1 MVRHDELGDL
11 QFALE
16 RMRQKL
22 NETTITKNYLNTV
35 LNSLSDAVLVTSPNG
50 IVKSCNEATQRL
62 LGYSEADLV
71 GKPLVSFIDEAHRE
85 CVRPEHSAPEARETV
100 LRTASG
106 QTIPVSMASSAITTE
121 DPQFQGNI
129 YVARNITER
138 KRAERR
144 IRYLAR
150 YDTLTKMPN
159 RMQFQHLLQQA
170 IARARRNQR
179 SLALLYLDLD
189 RFKEVNDTFGH
200 AAGDRTLEI
209 LSERLTRNL
218 SKDTVIGRL
227 AGDEF
232 AMFIDDLPVDIDNR
246 AAIGALA
253 RTLLDEISR
262 TFYVNQQEVYLTA
275 SVGIAICPYDA
286 ENVIDLIRN
295 ADAAMYHSKQNG
307 GNSCAF
313 YVPEMNAAA
322 VERLMLKSKL
332 RRALERD
339 ELVILYQSKVDLRS
353 GRVVGAEALLR
364 WRLPGHGDISPS
376 HFIPL
381 AEETS
386 LILDI
391 GEWVLNRVCADYRE
405 WQKMRARARP
415 HRHQPVAAPT
425 EAGELHRPLP
435 QRVPQARGLA
445 HLLRAGSHRNHVDD
459 RPEAHHRL
467 LNELYAMGL
476 NLAIDDFGTGYSSLS
491 ALQQFPIGT
500 LKIDQSFVRDVAVDS
515 NDAAIVRTIIDMGK
529 SLDLEVIAEG
539 VEASEQLEFLRKH
552 GCYYAQGRLFGDA
565 MEAGKLLAIL
575 AGQVGGAAYHARP
588 VRAHGAAADPPL
600 VVARPPMLSARDLTL
615 RRGPEPL
622 FEQVNFTV
630 FRGNKVGITGANGAG
645 KSSLFAAIRGELAA
659 DRGDIERPPDLKI
672 AHVEQEIAA
681 SERAAIEF
689 VLDGDAEL
697 RAVLAAIA
705 AAERRDAAVGARRS
719 SMRRSRPSTAIA
731 PRRAPPRSCMDSD
744 SRPRITSGQVA
755 EFSGGWRV
763 RLAMARALCS
773 RADLLLLDEPTNH
786 LDLDAIVWLE
796 EWLTAFPGTLLMISH
811 DREFLDAIID
821 RVLHIENR
829 AHPRLLRQLLAVRAK
844 ARRGT
849 GAAARAAGAA
859 DAAHRRDHHL
869 RESLS
874 RQRHQVA
881 PGAEPLEDAASAWS
895 ASCRRTS
902 TARSSSSSRRR

>member
-1 MVRHDELGDL
+1 MARSLKTKYLLLALAVGAVLSLVLGGLAFYEHRVDAADVNQLTYATVAQKLEADLETRASSLSEITGSSLASALTSGNKTAVASIAQRLLDERDIERVEVLDAHGNVLFGGGDPLLQTGDWFVFQSTIHSNLVSAPVQRVGSLQIWMSRAEMQETLASIRKQLESQQGMQVKRMRGLVAGITLPLLLLGLVGAWFIARQLAGPISALVKSADRIGEGDYTRPLAVVRHDELGDL

-35 LNSLSDAVLVTSPNG
+35 LNSLSDAVLVTTPDG
-50 IVKSCNEATQRL
+50 VVKSCNEAAQRL
-62 LGYSEADLV
+62 LGYQESELLD
-71 GKPLVSFIDEAHRE
+71 KPLVSFIDDAHRGAFDFTN
-85 CVRPEHSAPEARETV
+85 SAPEARETV

-159 RMQFQHLLQQA
+159 RMQFQHLLQQS

-209 LSERLTRNL
+209 LSERLTRSL
-218 SKDTVIGRL
+218 SKETVIGRL

-232 AMFIDDLPVDIDNR
+232 AMFVDDLPPDVDNR
-246 AAIGALA
+246 AAIGSLA

-275 SVGIAICPYDA
+275 SVGVAICPYDA

-307 GNSCAF
+307 GNTFAF

-339 ELVILYQSKVDLRS
+339 ELVILYQSKVDLRD

-376 HFIPL
+376 QFIPL

-391 GEWVLNRVCADYRE
+391 GEWVLNRVCSDYRE
-405 WQKMRARARP
+405 WQRIVPEPGRIAVNLSLRQLKQSSFISRCRGVFRK
-415 HRHQPVAAPT
+415 HEVSPT
-425 EAGELHRPLP
+425 CFELEVTETTLMTDPKRTI
-435 QRVPQARGLA
+435 G
-445 HLLRAGSHRNHVDD
+445 
-459 RPEAHHRL
+459 L

-515 NDAAIVRTIIDMGK
+515 NDAAIVRTIIDMGR

-539 VEASEQLEFLRKH
+539 VEASDQLEFLRKH

-565 MEAGKLLAIL
+565 MEANKMLAIL
-575 AGQVGGAAYHARP
+575 SGQKAGGAYHA
-588 VRAHGAAADPPL
+588 
-600 VVARPPMLSARDLTL
+600 
-615 RRGPEPL
+615 
-622 FEQVNFTV
+622 
-630 FRGNKVGITGANGAG
+630 
-645 KSSLFAAIRGELAA
+645 
-659 DRGDIERPPDLKI
+659 
-672 AHVEQEIAA
+672 
-681 SERAAIEF
+681 
-689 VLDGDAEL
+689 
-697 RAVLAAIA
+697 
-705 AAERRDAAVGARRS
+705 
-719 SMRRSRPSTAIA
+719 
-731 PRRAPPRSCMDSD
+731 
-744 SRPRITSGQVA
+744 
-755 EFSGGWRV
+755 
-763 RLAMARALCS
+763 ALCV
-773 RADLLLLDEPTNH
+773 PT
-786 LDLDAIVWLE
+786 
-796 EWLTAFPGTLLMISH
+796 
-811 DREFLDAIID
+811 
-821 RVLHIENR
+821 VLR
-829 AHPRLLRQLLAVRAK
+829 PMRL
-844 ARRGT
+844 
-849 GAAARAAGAA
+849 
-859 DAAHRRDHHL
+859 
-869 RESLS
+869 
-874 RQRHQVA
+874 
-881 PGAEPLEDAASAWS
+881 
-895 ASCRRTS
+895 
-902 TARSSSSSRRR
+902 SS

>member
-1 MVRHDELGDL
+1 MARSLKTSYLLLALGVSAVLALILGGLAYYEHRVNTSDANQLTYATVEQKLETDLQARARSLSNITSTSLAPAIKEGNNAAVAAIAARLLDERDIERVEVWGAHNDILYSGSNPEARPTSSGPFVLRTDLPRAGTLEIWMSRAEMQETLSSIRTQLLSKQGIQTKRIRGVFTVITVPLFILGLLGALLFARRLSSPIAALVKSADRIGDGDYTRPLAVVRRDELGDL

-35 LNSLSDAVLVTSPNG
+35 LNSLSDSVFVTSPEG

-62 LGYSEADLV
+62 LGYQEADLL
-71 GKPLVSFIDEAHRE
+71 GKPLISFIDEAHRGALDLTTA
-85 CVRPEHSAPEARETV
+85 APEARETV

-106 QTIPVSMASSAITTE
+106 QTIPVSMASSTITSA
-121 DPQFQGNI
+121 DPQFQGDI

-138 KRAERR
+138 TRAERR

-150 YDTLTKMPN
+150 YDTLTKVPN

-170 IARARRNQR
+170 IARARRNQH

-232 AMFIDDLPVDIDNR
+232 AMFVDDLPLDIDNR
-246 AAIGALA
+246 AAIGNLA

-307 GNSCAF
+307 GNSSAF

-339 ELVILYQSKVDLRS
+339 ELVILYQSKVDLRD

-376 HFIPL
+376 QFIPL

-391 GEWVLNRVCADYRE
+391 GEWVMNRVCSDYRE
-405 WQKMRARARP
+405 WKKTVPEPGRIAINLSLRQLKQASFISRCRNVFRK
-415 HRHQPVAAPT
+415 HEVSPT
-425 EAGELHRPLP
+425 CFELEVTETTLMTDPKRTI
-435 QRVPQARGLA
+435 G
-445 HLLRAGSHRNHVDD
+445 
-459 RPEAHHRL
+459 L

-515 NDAAIVRTIIDMGK
+515 DDALLVRTIIDMGH
-529 SLDLEVIAEG
+529 SLGMEVVAEG
-539 VEASEQLEFLRKH
+539 VESVRQLEFLHASR
-552 GCYYAQGRLFGDA
+552 CNFAQGQLFGQARSIDELLQLLQA
-565 MEAGKLLAIL
+565 QQAG
-575 AGQVGGAAYHARP
+575 R
-588 VRAHGAAADPPL
+588 
-600 VVARPPMLSARDLTL
+600 RPPICCPT
-615 RRGPEPL
+615 
-622 FEQVNFTV
+622 
-630 FRGNKVGITGANGAG
+630 
-645 KSSLFAAIRGELAA
+645 
-659 DRGDIERPPDLKI
+659 
-672 AHVEQEIAA
+672 
-681 SERAAIEF
+681 
-689 VLDGDAEL
+689 
-697 RAVLAAIA
+697 
-705 AAERRDAAVGARRS
+705 
-719 SMRRSRPSTAIA
+719 
-731 PRRAPPRSCMDSD
+731 PRRR
-744 SRPRITSGQVA
+744 
-755 EFSGGWRV
+755 
-763 RLAMARALCS
+763 CS
-773 RADLLLLDEPTNH
+773 RYRPDRRAR
-786 LDLDAIVWLE
+786 
-796 EWLTAFPGTLLMISH
+796 LTYLPPSAGTM
-811 DREFLDAIID
+811 
-821 RVLHIENR
+821 R
-829 AHPRLLRQLLAVRAK
+829 AC
-844 ARRGT
+844 ARFRS
-849 GAAARAAGAA
+849 AGY
-859 DAAHRRDHHL
+859 
-869 RESLS
+869 
-874 RQRHQVA
+874 
-881 PGAEPLEDAASAWS
+881 
-895 ASCRRTS
+895 
-902 TARSSSSSRRR
+902 

>member
-1 MVRHDELGDL
+1 MARSLKTKYLLLALAVGAVLSLLLGGLSYYEHRVDAADVNQLTYATVAQKLEADLETRASSLSEITATSLAPALSSGNKTAVASIAQRLLDERDIGSVEVLDARGTVLFRGGDPAAQAAGDWFVFQSTIHSNLVSAPVQRVGSLRIWMSRAEMRETLTSLGAQLENQQGMQIKRMRGLLAGITLPLLVLGLAGAWFIARQLSGPISALVKSADRIGQGDYTRPLAVVRHDELGDL

-22 NETTITKNYLNTV
+22 NETTITKTV
-35 LNSLSDAVLVTSPNG
+35 LNSLSDAVLVTSPEG

-62 LGYSEADLV
+62 LGYQEADLL
-71 GKPLVSFIDEAHRE
+71 GKPLVSFIDEAHKNGFDLTN
-85 CVRPEHSAPEARETV
+85 SAPEARETV

-106 QTIPVSMASSAITTE
+106 QTIPVSMASSEITTA

-170 IARARRNQR
+170 IARARRSQR

-232 AMFIDDLPVDIDNR
+232 AMFVDDLPMDVDNR
-246 AAIGALA
+246 ASIGTLA

-262 TFYVNQQEVYLTA
+262 TFYMNQQEVYLTA
-275 SVGIAICPYDA
+275 SVGVAICPYDA

-339 ELVILYQSKVDLRS
+339 ELVILYQSKVDLRN

-391 GEWVLNRVCADYRE
+391 GEWVLNRVCSDYRE
-405 WQKMRARARP
+405 WQKSVPEPGRIAINLSLRQLKQASFIARCRAVFRK
-415 HRHQPVAAPT
+415 HEVSPT
-425 EAGELHRPLP
+425 CFELEVTETTLMTDPKRTI
-435 QRVPQARGLA
+435 G
-445 HLLRAGSHRNHVDD
+445 
-459 RPEAHHRL
+459 L

-500 LKIDQSFVRDVAVDS
+500 LKIDQSFVRDAAVDS
-515 NDAAIVRTIIDMGK
+515 DDAAIVRTIIDMGK

-539 VEASEQLEFLRKH
+539 VEASEQLEFLRRH

-565 MEAGKLLAIL
+565 MEAGKMLAIL
-575 AGQVGGAAYHARP
+575 SAQVGGAPHHATLCVPTVLRP
-588 VRAHGAAADPPL
+588 IR
-600 VVARPPMLSARDLTL
+600 LS
-615 RRGPEPL
+615 
-622 FEQVNFTV
+622 
-630 FRGNKVGITGANGAG
+630 
-645 KSSLFAAIRGELAA
+645 S
-659 DRGDIERPPDLKI
+659 
-672 AHVEQEIAA
+672 
-681 SERAAIEF
+681 
-689 VLDGDAEL
+689 
-697 RAVLAAIA
+697 
-705 AAERRDAAVGARRS
+705 
-719 SMRRSRPSTAIA
+719 
-731 PRRAPPRSCMDSD
+731 
-744 SRPRITSGQVA
+744 
-755 EFSGGWRV
+755 
-763 RLAMARALCS
+763 
-773 RADLLLLDEPTNH
+773 
-786 LDLDAIVWLE
+786 
-796 EWLTAFPGTLLMISH
+796 
-811 DREFLDAIID
+811 
-821 RVLHIENR
+821 
-829 AHPRLLRQLLAVRAK
+829 
-844 ARRGT
+844 
-849 GAAARAAGAA
+849 
-859 DAAHRRDHHL
+859 
-869 RESLS
+869 
-874 RQRHQVA
+874 
-881 PGAEPLEDAASAWS
+881 
-895 ASCRRTS
+895 
-902 TARSSSSSRRR
+902 

>member
-1 MVRHDELGDL
+1 MARSLKTKYLLLALAVGAVLTLLLGGLAYYEHRVDAADVNQVTYATVAQKLEADLETRASSLSEITGTSLAPALSSGNKAAIASIAQRLLDEHDIQRVEVLDAHGAVLFSGGDPAVFQSGDWFVFQSTIHSNLVAAPVQRVGSLQIWMSRAEMRETLASIRKQLESQQGIQVKRMRGLFAGITVPLFLLGLIGAWFMARRLAGPISALVKSADRIGQGDYTRPLAVVRQDELGEL

-16 RMRQKL
+16 RMREKL

-35 LNSLSDAVLVTSPNG
+35 LNSLSDAVLVTSPDG
-50 IVKSCNEATQRL
+50 FVKSCNQATERL
-62 LGYSEADLV
+62 LGYGEADLV
-71 GKPLVSFIDEAHRE
+71 GKPLISFIDDAHRNAFDLTI
-85 CVRPEHSAPEARETV
+85 SAPEARETV

-106 QTIPVSMASSAITTE
+106 QTIPVSMASSSISTQ

-179 SLALLYLDLD
+179 TLALLYLDLD

-232 AMFIDDLPVDIDNR
+232 AMFVDDLPVDVDNR
-246 AAIGALA
+246 VAIGNLA

-275 SVGIAICPYDA
+275 SVGVAICPYDA
-286 ENVIDLIRN
+286 DNVIDLIRN

-307 GNSCAF
+307 GNSSAF

-339 ELVILYQSKVDLRS
+339 ELVILYQPKVDLRD

-376 HFIPL
+376 QFIPL

-391 GEWVLNRVCADYRE
+391 GEWVMNRVCQDYRE
-405 WQKMRARARP
+405 WQKTVPEPGRIAINLSLRQLKQASFISRCRNVFRK
-415 HRHQPVAAPT
+415 HNVSPT
-425 EAGELHRPLP
+425 SFELEVTETTLMTDPKRTI
-435 QRVPQARGLA
+435 G
-445 HLLRAGSHRNHVDD
+445 
-459 RPEAHHRL
+459 L

-565 MEAGKLLAIL
+565 MEAGKMLAIL
-575 AGQVGGAAYHARP
+575 AGQTGGGLSRGAVHAR
-588 VRAHGAAADPPL
+588 G
-600 VVARPPMLSARDLTL
+600 
-615 RRGPEPL
+615 
-622 FEQVNFTV
+622 F
-630 FRGNKVGITGANGAG
+630 
-645 KSSLFAAIRGELAA
+645 
-659 DRGDIERPPDLKI
+659 
-672 AHVEQEIAA
+672 
-681 SERAAIEF
+681 
-689 VLDGDAEL
+689 
-697 RAVLAAIA
+697 
-705 AAERRDAAVGARRS
+705 
-719 SMRRSRPSTAIA
+719 
-731 PRRAPPRSCMDSD
+731 
-744 SRPRITSGQVA
+744 
-755 EFSGGWRV
+755 
-763 RLAMARALCS
+763 
-773 RADLLLLDEPTNH
+773 
-786 LDLDAIVWLE
+786 
-796 EWLTAFPGTLLMISH
+796 
-811 DREFLDAIID
+811 
-821 RVLHIENR
+821 
-829 AHPRLLRQLLAVRAK
+829 
-844 ARRGT
+844 
-849 GAAARAAGAA
+849 AA
-859 DAAHRRDHHL
+859 DAAVVL
-869 RESLS
+869 
-874 RQRHQVA
+874 A
-881 PGAEPLEDAASAWS
+881 
-895 ASCRRTS
+895 
-902 TARSSSSSRRR
+902 RRRVVRSGSHPPAR